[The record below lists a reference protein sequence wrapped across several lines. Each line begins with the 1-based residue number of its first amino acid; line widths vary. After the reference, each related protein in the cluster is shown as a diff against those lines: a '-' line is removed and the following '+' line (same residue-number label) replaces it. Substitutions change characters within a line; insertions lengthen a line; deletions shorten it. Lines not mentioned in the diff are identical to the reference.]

1 LFEVGVIVV
10 SLFNLASRFLKRR
23 RELAALRRQEQQH
36 ATALD
41 RYVFQDELHGSHE
54 GPHYWLARA
63 ELARLRRNCDEQRML
78 QTGKSF
84 WQLEDIDSWAIRMR
98 NLERSGSSDLI
109 YMWERLPTSAISQL
123 HKRMT
128 ELRRSEERAR
138 DQACL
143 ADLPGLRARLSLAPH
158 LRCGE

>member
-1 LFEVGVIVV
+1 MIVV

-36 ATALD
+36 STALNYHVV
-41 RYVFQDELHGSHE
+41 REELYGSHE

-63 ELARLRRNCDEQRML
+63 ELARLRRTCDEQRML

-98 NLERSGSSDLI
+98 NLERSGSTELS
-109 YMWERLPTSAISQL
+109 YMWERLPTSAIIPL

-128 ELRRSEERAR
+128 ELRRADERAR
-138 DQACL
+138 DEACL
-143 ADLPGLRARLSLAPH
+143 ADLPRLRAGLSFAPH